1 MNPDQSKSNPNQDAS
16 KAAPGNS
23 KLVGNKDLQGK
34 GVQQPSVSPSPKD
47 SGSSKDP
54 KKT

>member
-1 MNPDQSKSNPNQDAS
+1 MNSDQSKSNPNQDAG
-16 KAAPGNS
+16 KAAPTSG
-23 KLVGNKDLQGK
+23 KIVGNKDLQGK
-34 GVQQPSVSPSPKD
+34 GLQKPVIEQSPKD